1 MLKNFL
7 EGSIP
12 DNKGR
17 MLIDYHS
24 FTNEEME
31 NIHDYIQ
38 WMFPTNQPS
47 LVNDDAPI
55 LITNDINQITR
66 KAILENLNKFQNF
79 LFSSDIFEK
88 FNHNHLRITRVI
100 HCLRLFGL
108 NKEALLFYNKC
119 SILNKNAQSNIYWKE
134 YLISNPWDDHIV

>member
-1 MLKNFL
+1 MLKDFL
-7 EGSIP
+7 EGTGP

-17 MLIDYHS
+17 MLVDYHS

-55 LITNDINQITR
+55 LNISDINETTR
-66 KAILENLNKFQNF
+66 KAILKNLNRFNIF
-79 LFSSDIFEK
+79 IFNSNIFER

-100 HCLRLFGL
+100 HCLRLFEL
-108 NKEALLFYNKC
+108 DKEALLFYNKC
-119 SILNKNAQSNIYWKE
+119 SILNKNVQSNIYWKD
-134 YLISNPWDDHIV
+134 YLILEPWNKHND